1 MRLIV
6 LHKLGTTW
14 EISSIGKGDE
24 VDTGGR
30 VDVCIWFDV
39 DIVDVC
45 VDVSNSI
52 DEVDPVEAL
61 FAILVVKSGDGWDNF
76 NSVWEMI
83 GTLWLKL
90 LVLCRVDVYIGFG
103 VDIVLGCVDV
113 SNSIDEVDL
122 IEVFDRVGVNS
133 GDDSIDF
140 NSVWKMIGS
149 LSRNFQW

>member
-1 MRLIV
+1 
-6 LHKLGTTW
+6 
-14 EISSIGKGDE
+14 
-24 VDTGGR
+24 
-30 VDVCIWFDV
+30 
-39 DIVDVC
+39 
-45 VDVSNSI
+45 
-52 DEVDPVEAL
+52 
-61 FAILVVKSGDGWDNF
+61 
-76 NSVWEMI
+76 MI

-140 NSVWKMIGS
+140 NSV
-149 LSRNFQW
+149 